1 MDKYEKDCLI
11 SGTIENVVYRNES
24 NDYTVLEIGTD
35 DNELVT
41 AVGIIP
47 MAFEGEQVE
56 LRGHYTYHK
65 EFGKQFAFDSFEK
78 KLPDGVDGIYRYLSS
93 RTVKG
98 IGPVT
103 ALKIVNR
110 FGEDSFDVIENH
122 PEWLVDI
129 SGITM
134 KKAAQISESFKEQT
148 GIRGVMMFCKDFMGA
163 ADVSKIYKK
172 FGSGAVGI
180 IQENP
185 YILCDER
192 FGISFEKADAI
203 AKSIGS
209 APDARNRILSGIR
222 YIFSYNASMNGHTC
236 LPREKLVLAVA
247 QLLEISEETVNASVD
262 EFLDVAELS
271 LYGMDGESY
280 IMTNDVAEAEDNIAK
295 RIYSLSERVAAISVS
310 DISSLIHKTESSLDI
325 VFANNQRE
333 ALYAALEN
341 GVMVLTGGPGTGK
354 TTVIKAMI
362 SIFNSLGLEAVL
374 AAPTGRAAKRMSDA
388 TGEEAK
394 TVHRMLEMERTA
406 DDGMRF
412 CRNARNPLSES
423 VVIID
428 EASMLDLELTSALL
442 FAMKRGARLILIGDS
457 DQLPSVGAGN
467 VLADIIASDRVKTVR
482 LTEIFRQSEES
493 LIITNAHKINNGEQ
507 LVLNSTD
514 GDFFFVK
521 RERES
526 DIAETIATLISER
539 LPRRYGAAIKDNI
552 QVITPSKKGFGGVE
566 TLNGAL
572 QARLNPPA
580 KLKREKSSHGTV
592 FREGDRVMQ
601 VVNNYEIEW
610 ERFGAVGIGLFNGDI
625 GVIEKIDLSDEVM
638 SIRFDDKVAEYSF
651 DLLDELELA
660 YAVTVHKSQGSEYPV
675 VIIPMYHCAP
685 MLMTRNLLYTAVTR
699 AKEMVI
705 MVGRP
710 EITNVMVKN
719 NPEILRYTTLKHKI
733 FDYY

>member
-56 LRGHYTYHK
+56 LRGHFTYHK
-65 EFGKQFAFDSFEK
+65 EFGKQFSFDSFEK

-148 GIRGVMMFCKDFMGA
+148 GIRGVVMFCKDFIGA
-163 ADVSKIYKK
+163 SDVSKVYKR

-185 YILCDER
+185 YILCDEKL
-192 FGISFEKADAI
+192 GISFEMADAI
-203 AKSIGS
+203 AKSIG
-209 APDARNRILSGIR
+209 AALDAKNRILSGIK
-222 YIFSYNASMNGHTC
+222 YVFSYNASMNGHTC
-236 LPREKLVLAVA
+236 LPRAKLVSTAA
-247 QLLEISEETVNASVD
+247 QLLEISEDTVSESVD
-262 EFLDVAELS
+262 TFLDEAELS
-271 LYGMDGESY
+271 MYSVDDEVFV
-280 IMTNDVAEAEDNIAK
+280 MTNDVAESEDNIAK
-295 RIYSLSERVAAISVS
+295 RLYTISERVAAISIS
-310 DISSLIHKTESSLDI
+310 DISSLIHKMESDLDI
-325 VFANNQRE
+325 IFATKQRE
-333 ALYAALEN
+333 ALCAALEN

-362 SIFNSLGLEAVL
+362 SIFNSLGLDTVL

-394 TVHRMLEMERTA
+394 TVHRMLEMERTTE
-406 DDGMRF
+406 DVIRF
-412 CRNARNPLSES
+412 CRNARNPLSEN
-423 VVIID
+423 VVIVD
-428 EASMLDLELTSALL
+428 EASMLDLELMSALL
-442 FAMKRGARLILIGDS
+442 SAMRRGSRLVLIGDS

-467 VLADIIASDRVKTVR
+467 ILADIIASERIKTVR
-482 LTEIFRQSEES
+482 LTEIFRQSSES
-493 LIITNAHKINNGEQ
+493 LIITNAHKINNGER

-514 GDFFFVK
+514 GDFFFVR

-526 DIAETIATLISER
+526 DIADTIASLISER
-539 LPRRYGAAIKDNI
+539 LPRSYGAGIKENI

-566 TLNGAL
+566 TLNVAL
-572 QARLNPPA
+572 QAKLNPPA

-625 GVIEKIDLSDEVM
+625 GVIEKIDLSEESL
-638 SIRFDDKVAEYSF
+638 SIRFDDKLAEYSF

-699 AKEMVI
+699 AKQMVI

-710 EITNVMVKN
+710 EITTVMVKN

-733 FDYY
+733 CDYY

>member
-507 LVLNSTD
+507 LVLKSTD

-733 FDYY
+733 CDYY